1 MLNPFFNIMIGRA
14 ILIIFFFI
22 VLIFAYYLFNKVRQL
37 KQQEIT
43 LEKEKQNIKI
53 QIRNKQIKISN
64 LNQQI
69 INKQNKL
76 LQLKQLQQQEQT
88 ILDTKKKTRQNELQ
102 QIEQNYEEQRIKHRQ
117 DFHQSIRQQQIEMK
131 SQLYQQIGKIQRA
144 RNQIQSSLV
153 QLKSVYQ
160 AATAARLRQQ
170 EEQNKISFYRIQI
183 SDKQIND
190 IINLQEWKKELND
203 PSIVSKI
210 IWSAFIMKPTTDLCN
225 RVLGSGSICGIYK
238 ITNKQTGDIYI
249 GQSVNVAD
257 RWKQHVKCGLGIDA
271 SATNKLYNNM
281 QKYGVW
287 NFTFEI
293 LQKCT
298 RDKLNEKERF
308 WIQMYQSNKV
318 GLNVTKGNK

>member
-1 MLNPFFNIMIGRA
+1 MIGRA
-14 ILIIFFFI
+14 VLIIFFFI

-43 LEKEKQNIKI
+43 LEKEKQNIKT
-53 QIRNKQIKISN
+53 QIRSKQIKISN

-88 ILDTKKKTRQNELQ
+88 ILDTRKKTRQDELQ

-131 SQLYQQIGKIQRA
+131 SQLYQQIGKIQRQ
-144 RNQIQSSLV
+144 RNQIQSDLA

-170 EEQNKISFYRIQI
+170 EEQDKISFYRIKI
-183 SDKQIND
+183 SEKQIND
-190 IINLQEWKKELND
+190 ITNLQEWKKELND

-225 RVLGSGSICGIYK
+225 RVLGSGSVCGIYK

-249 GQSVNVAD
+249 GQSVKIGA
-257 RWKQHVKCGLGIDA
+257 
-271 SATNKLYNNM
+271 
-281 QKYGVW
+281 
-287 NFTFEI
+287 
-293 LQKCT
+293 
-298 RDKLNEKERF
+298 
-308 WIQMYQSNKV
+308 
-318 GLNVTKGNK
+318 

>member
-1 MLNPFFNIMIGRA
+1 MIGRA
-14 ILIIFFFI
+14 VLIIFFFI

-53 QIRNKQIKISN
+53 QIRSKQIKISN

-88 ILDTKKKTRQNELQ
+88 ILDTRKKTRQDELQ

-117 DFHQSIRQQQIEMK
+117 DFHQSIRQEQIEMK
-131 SQLYQQIGKIQRA
+131 SQLYQQIGKIQRQ
-144 RNQIQSSLV
+144 RNQIQSSLA

-170 EEQNKISFYRIQI
+170 EEQDKISFYRIKI
-183 SDKQIND
+183 SEKQIND
-190 IINLQEWKKELND
+190 ITHLQEWKKELND
-203 PSIVSKI
+203 PSIVSKV
-210 IWSAFIMKPTTDLCN
+210 IWSTFIMKPTTDLCN
-225 RVLGSGSICGIYK
+225 RVLGSGSVCGIYK

-249 GQSVNVAD
+249 GQSVNIAD

>member
-1 MLNPFFNIMIGRA
+1 MKTIL
-14 ILIIFFFI
+14 LIIFFLLVFI
-22 VLIFAYYLFNKVRQL
+22 FSYILFKKTRQL
-37 KQQEIT
+37 KEQEKT
-43 LEKEKQNIKI
+43 LI
-53 QIRNKQIKISN
+53 QRISN
-64 LNQQI
+64 FNQQI
-69 INKQNKL
+69 ARKQNQI
-76 LQLKQLQQQEQT
+76 LQLKILQQQEQT
-88 ILDTKKKTRQNELQ
+88 ILDNRKKTRQNELQ

-117 DFHQSIRQQQIEMK
+117 SFHQSIRQEQIEMK
-131 SQLYQQIGKIQRA
+131 SQLYQQIGKIQRQ
-144 RNQIQSSLV
+144 RNQIQSDLA

-170 EEQNKISFYRIQI
+170 EEQDKISFYRIKI
-183 SDKQIND
+183 SEEQIND

-225 RVLGSGSICGIYK
+225 RVLGSGSVCGIYK

-249 GQSVNVAD
+249 GQSVNIAD

>member
-1 MLNPFFNIMIGRA
+1 MLGRA
-14 ILIIFFFI
+14 VLIIFFFI

-53 QIRNKQIKISN
+53 QIRNRQIKISN

-88 ILDTKKKTRQNELQ
+88 ILDTRKKTRQDELQ

-117 DFHQSIRQQQIEMK
+117 DFHQSIRQEQIEMK
-131 SQLYQQIGKIQRA
+131 SQLYQQIGKIQRQ

-170 EEQNKISFYRIQI
+170 EEQDKISFYRIKI
-183 SDKQIND
+183 SEKQIND
-190 IINLQEWKKELND
+190 ITHLQEWKKELND

-210 IWSAFIMKPTTDLCN
+210 IWSAFVMKPTTDLCN
-225 RVLGSGSICGIYK
+225 RVLGSGSVCGIYK

-271 SATNKLYNNM
+271 STTNKLYNNM

>member
-1 MLNPFFNIMIGRA
+1 MIGRA
-14 ILIIFFFI
+14 VLIIFFFI

-53 QIRNKQIKISN
+53 QIRSKQIKISN

-88 ILDTKKKTRQNELQ
+88 ILDTRKKTRQDELQ

-117 DFHQSIRQQQIEMK
+117 DFHQSIRQEQIEMK
-131 SQLYQQIGKIQRA
+131 SQLYQQIGKIQRQ
-144 RNQIQSSLV
+144 RNQIQSSLA

-170 EEQNKISFYRIQI
+170 EEQDKISFYRIKI
-183 SDKQIND
+183 SEKQIND
-190 IINLQEWKKELND
+190 IANLQDWKKELND

>member
-1 MLNPFFNIMIGRA
+1 MLKGIF
-14 ILIIFFFI
+14 LIVFFFA
-22 VLIFAYYLFNKVRQL
+22 VFIFSYFLFSKVRQL
-37 KQQEIT
+37 KQQET
-43 LEKEKQNIKI
+43 ALEKKKQ
-53 QIRNKQIKISN
+53 QTESQLN
-64 LNQQI
+64 LNQKKLSDLNQLI
-69 INKQNKL
+69 VDKQKTL
-76 LQLKQLQQQEQT
+76 LQLKQQQQQEQT
-88 ILDTKKKTRQNELQ
+88 LLDNKKKTRQSELQ

-117 DFHQSIRQQQIEMK
+117 SFHQSIRQEQIEMRT
-131 SQLYQQIGKIQRA
+131 QLYQQIGKIQKQ
-144 RNQIQSSLV
+144 RNQLQSDLA

-170 EEQNKISFYRIQI
+170 EEQDKISFYRIKI
-183 SDKQIND
+183 SEKQIND
-190 IINLQEWKKELND
+190 IIHLQEWKKELND

-225 RVLGSGSICGIYK
+225 RVLGSGSVCGIYK

-281 QKYGVW
+281 QRYGVW

>member
-1 MLNPFFNIMIGRA
+1 MIGRA
-14 ILIIFFFI
+14 VLIIFFFI

-53 QIRNKQIKISN
+53 QIRSKQTKISN

-69 INKQNKL
+69 INRQNKL

-88 ILDTKKKTRQNELQ
+88 ILDTRKKTRQNELQ

-117 DFHQSIRQQQIEMK
+117 DFHQSIRQEQIEMK
-131 SQLYQQIGKIQRA
+131 SQLYQQIGKIQRQ
-144 RNQIQSSLV
+144 RNQIQSDLA

-170 EEQNKISFYRIQI
+170 EEQDKISFYRIKI
-183 SDKQIND
+183 SEKQIND

-210 IWSAFIMKPTTDLCN
+210 IWSTFIMKPTTDLCN
-225 RVLGSGSICGIYK
+225 RVLGSGSVCGIYK

-249 GQSVNVAD
+249 GQSVNIAD

>member
-1 MLNPFFNIMIGRA
+1 MLKGIF
-14 ILIIFFFI
+14 LIVFFFA
-22 VLIFAYYLFNKVRQL
+22 VFIFSYFLFSKVRQL
-37 KQQEIT
+37 KQQET
-43 LEKEKQNIKI
+43 ALEKKKQ
-53 QIRNKQIKISN
+53 QTESQLN
-64 LNQQI
+64 LNQKKLSDLNQLI
-69 INKQNKL
+69 VDKQKTL
-76 LQLKQLQQQEQT
+76 LQLKQQQQQEQT
-88 ILDTKKKTRQNELQ
+88 LLDNKKKTRQSELQ

-117 DFHQSIRQQQIEMK
+117 SFHQSIRQEQIEMRT
-131 SQLYQQIGKIQRA
+131 QLYQQIGKIQKQ
-144 RNQIQSSLV
+144 RNQIQSDLA

-170 EEQNKISFYRIQI
+170 EEEDKIAFYRIKI
-183 SDKQIND
+183 SEKQIND
-190 IINLQEWKKELND
+190 IIHLQEWKNELND

-225 RVLGSGSICGIYK
+225 RVLGSGSVCGIYK

-281 QKYGVW
+281 QRYGVW

>member
-1 MLNPFFNIMIGRA
+1 MLKGIF
-14 ILIIFFFI
+14 LIVFFFA
-22 VLIFAYYLFNKVRQL
+22 VFIFSYFLFSKVRQL
-37 KQQEIT
+37 KQQET
-43 LEKEKQNIKI
+43 ALEKKKQ
-53 QIRNKQIKISN
+53 QTESQLN
-64 LNQQI
+64 LNQKKLSDLNQLI
-69 INKQNKL
+69 VDKQKTL
-76 LQLKQLQQQEQT
+76 LQLKQQQQQEQT
-88 ILDTKKKTRQNELQ
+88 LLDNKKKTRQSELQ

-117 DFHQSIRQQQIEMK
+117 SFHQSIRQEQIEMRT
-131 SQLYQQIGKIQRA
+131 QLYQQIGKIQKQ
-144 RNQIQSSLV
+144 RNQLQSDLA

-170 EEQNKISFYRIQI
+170 EEQDKISFYRIKI
-183 SDKQIND
+183 SEKQIND

-225 RVLGSGSICGIYK
+225 RVLGSGSVCGIYK

-249 GQSVNVAD
+249 GQSVNIAD

-281 QKYGVW
+281 QRYGVW

>member
-1 MLNPFFNIMIGRA
+1 MKTIL
-14 ILIIFFFI
+14 LIIFFLLVFI
-22 VLIFAYYLFNKVRQL
+22 FSYVLFKKTRQL
-37 KQQEIT
+37 KEQEKT
-43 LEKEKQNIKI
+43 LI
-53 QIRNKQIKISN
+53 QRISN
-64 LNQQI
+64 FNQQI
-69 INKQNKL
+69 AHKQNQI
-76 LQLKQLQQQEQT
+76 LQLKILQQQEQT
-88 ILDTKKKTRQNELQ
+88 ILDTRKKTRQDELQ
-102 QIEQNYEEQRIKHRQ
+102 QIERNYEEQRIKHRQ
-117 DFHQSIRQQQIEMK
+117 SFHQSIRQEQIEMK
-131 SQLYQQIGKIQRA
+131 SQLYQQIGKIQRQ
-144 RNQIQSSLV
+144 RNQIQSDLA

-170 EEQNKISFYRIQI
+170 EEQDKISFYRIKI
-183 SDKQIND
+183 SEKQIDD

-225 RVLGSGSICGIYK
+225 RVLGSGSVCGIYK

-318 GLNVTKGNK
+318 GLNTQGGTKK

>member
-1 MLNPFFNIMIGRA
+1 MKTIL
-14 ILIIFFFI
+14 LIIFFLLVFI
-22 VLIFAYYLFNKVRQL
+22 FSYILFKKTRQL
-37 KQQEIT
+37 KEQEKT
-43 LEKEKQNIKI
+43 LI
-53 QIRNKQIKISN
+53 QRISN
-64 LNQQI
+64 FNQQI
-69 INKQNKL
+69 ARKQNQI
-76 LQLKQLQQQEQT
+76 LQLKILQQQEQT
-88 ILDTKKKTRQNELQ
+88 ILDNRKKTRQNELQ

-117 DFHQSIRQQQIEMK
+117 SFHQSIRQEQIEMK
-131 SQLYQQIGKIQRA
+131 SQLYQQIGKIQRQ
-144 RNQIQSSLV
+144 RNQIQSDLA

-170 EEQNKISFYRIQI
+170 EEQDKISFYRIKI
-183 SDKQIND
+183 SEEQIND

-225 RVLGSGSICGIYK
+225 RVLGSGSVCGIYK

-249 GQSVNVAD
+249 GQSVNIAD
-257 RWKQHVKCGLGIDA
+257 RWKQHIKCGLGIDA

>member
-1 MLNPFFNIMIGRA
+1 MLKGIF
-14 ILIIFFFI
+14 LIVFFFA
-22 VLIFAYYLFNKVRQL
+22 VFIFSYFLFSKVRQL
-37 KQQEIT
+37 KQQET
-43 LEKEKQNIKI
+43 ALEKKKQ
-53 QIRNKQIKISN
+53 QTESQLN
-64 LNQQI
+64 LNQKKLSDLNQLI
-69 INKQNKL
+69 VNKQKTL
-76 LQLKQLQQQEQT
+76 LQLKQQQQQEQNL
-88 ILDTKKKTRQNELQ
+88 LDNKKKTRQSELQ
-102 QIEQNYEEQRIKHRQ
+102 QIEQNYKEQRIKHRQ
-117 DFHQSIRQQQIEMK
+117 SFNQSIRQEQIEMK
-131 SQLYQQIGKIQRA
+131 SQLYQQIGKIQRQ
-144 RNQIQSSLV
+144 RNQIQSDLA

-170 EEQNKISFYRIQI
+170 EEQDKISFYRIKI
-183 SDKQIND
+183 SEKQIND

-225 RVLGSGSICGIYK
+225 RVLGSGSVCGIYK

-281 QKYGVW
+281 QRYGVW

>member
-1 MLNPFFNIMIGRA
+1 MIGQA
-14 ILIIFFFI
+14 SLIIFFFI

-37 KQQEIT
+37 KQQEIA
-43 LEKEKQNIKI
+43 LKKEKQNIKE
-53 QIRNKQIKISN
+53 QIESKQIKISN

-131 SQLYQQIGKIQRA
+131 NQLYQQIGKIQRE
-144 RNQIQSSLV
+144 RNQIQSDLA

-170 EEQNKISFYRIQI
+170 EEQDKISFYRIKI
-183 SDKQIND
+183 SEKQIND

-210 IWSAFIMKPTTDLCN
+210 IWSAFVMKPTTDLCN
-225 RVLGSGSICGIYK
+225 RVLGSGSVCGIYK

>member
-1 MLNPFFNIMIGRA
+1 MIIIFII
-14 ILIIFFFI
+14 ILIIQSGCFYWHYI
-22 VLIFAYYLFNKVRQL
+22 SG
-37 KQQEIT
+37 
-43 LEKEKQNIKI
+43 KEKQQRNNQIINEI
-53 QIRNKQIKISN
+53 QKKHKELNDLN
-64 LNQQI
+64 DLNQQI
-69 INKQNKL
+69 AQKQNRI
-76 LQLKQLQQQEQT
+76 LQLKILQQQEQT
-88 ILDTKKKTRQNELQ
+88 ILDTRKKTRQDELQ
-102 QIEQNYEEQRIKHRQ
+102 QIEQRYEEQRIKHRQ
-117 DFHQSIRQQQIEMK
+117 NFHQSIRQEQIEMK
-131 SQLYQQIGKIQRA
+131 NQLYEQIGKIQKQ
-144 RNQIQSSLV
+144 RNQIQSNLN

-170 EEQNKISFYRIQI
+170 EEEDKIAFYRIKI
-183 SDKQIND
+183 SEKQIND
-190 IINLQEWKKELND
+190 ITHLQEWKNELND

-210 IWSAFIMKPTTDLCN
+210 IWSAFIMKPTSDLCN
-225 RVLGSGSICGIYK
+225 RVLGSTVICGIYK

-249 GQSVNVAD
+249 GQSVNIAD
-257 RWKQHVKCGLGIDA
+257 RWKQHIKCGLGIDA

>member
-170 EEQNKISFYRIQI
+170 EEQDKIAFYRIKI
-183 SDKQIND
+183 SEKQIDD

-210 IWSAFIMKPTTDLCN
+210 VWSAFVMKPTTDLCN
-225 RVLGSGSICGIYK
+225 RVLGSGSVCGIYK

-249 GQSVNVAD
+249 GQSVNIAD
-257 RWKQHVKCGLGIDA
+257 RWKQHIKCGLGIDA

>member
-1 MLNPFFNIMIGRA
+1 MKTIL
-14 ILIIFFFI
+14 LIIFFLLVFI
-22 VLIFAYYLFNKVRQL
+22 FSYILFKKTRQL
-37 KQQEIT
+37 KEQEKT
-43 LEKEKQNIKI
+43 LI
-53 QIRNKQIKISN
+53 QRISN
-64 LNQQI
+64 FNQQI
-69 INKQNKL
+69 ARKQKQI
-76 LQLKQLQQQEQT
+76 LQLKILQQQEQT
-88 ILDTKKKTRQNELQ
+88 ILDTRKKTRQDELQ
-102 QIEQNYEEQRIKHRQ
+102 QIERNYEEQRIKHRQ
-117 DFHQSIRQQQIEMK
+117 NFHQSIRQEQIEMK
-131 SQLYQQIGKIQRA
+131 SQLYQQIGKIQRQ

-153 QLKSVYQ
+153 QLKSIYQ

-170 EEQNKISFYRIQI
+170 EEQDKISFYRIKI
-183 SDKQIND
+183 FEEQIND
-190 IINLQEWKKELND
+190 IINLQKWKKELND

-225 RVLGSGSICGIYK
+225 RVLGSGSVCGIYK

-249 GQSVNVAD
+249 GQSVNIAD

>member
-1 MLNPFFNIMIGRA
+1 MLNPFFNIMIGRT

-43 LEKEKQNIKI
+43 LEKEKQNIKT

-102 QIEQNYEEQRIKHRQ
+102 QIEQNYEEQRIKHHQ

-131 SQLYQQIGKIQRA
+131 SQLYQQIGKIQRV

-170 EEQNKISFYRIQI
+170 EEQDKIAFYRIKI
-183 SDKQIND
+183 SEKQIDD

-210 IWSAFIMKPTTDLCN
+210 IWSAFVMKPTTDLCN
-225 RVLGSGSICGIYK
+225 RVLGSGSVCGIYK
-238 ITNKQTGDIYI
+238 ITNRRTGEIYV
-249 GQSVNVAD
+249 GQSV
-257 RWKQHVKCGLGIDA
+257 KI
-271 SATNKLYNNM
+271 
-281 QKYGVW
+281 GV
-287 NFTFEI
+287 
-293 LQKCT
+293 
-298 RDKLNEKERF
+298 
-308 WIQMYQSNKV
+308 
-318 GLNVTKGNK
+318 

>member
-1 MLNPFFNIMIGRA
+1 MIGRA
-14 ILIIFFFI
+14 VLIIFFFI

-53 QIRNKQIKISN
+53 QIRSKQIKISN

-88 ILDTKKKTRQNELQ
+88 ILDTRKKTRQDELQ

-117 DFHQSIRQQQIEMK
+117 DFHQSIRQEQIEMK
-131 SQLYQQIGKIQRA
+131 SQLYQQIGKIQRQ
-144 RNQIQSSLV
+144 RNQIQSSLA

-170 EEQNKISFYRIQI
+170 EEQDKISFYRIKI
-183 SDKQIND
+183 SEKQIND
-190 IINLQEWKKELND
+190 ITHLQEWKKELND
-203 PSIVSKI
+203 PSIVSKV
-210 IWSAFIMKPTTDLCN
+210 IWSTFIMKPTTDLCN
-225 RVLGSGSICGIYK
+225 RVLGSGSVCGIYK

-249 GQSVNVAD
+249 GQSVNIAD
-257 RWKQHVKCGLGIDA
+257 RWKQHIKCGLGIDA

>member
-1 MLNPFFNIMIGRA
+1 MIGRA
-14 ILIIFFFI
+14 VLIIFFFI

-53 QIRNKQIKISN
+53 QIRSKQTKISN

-69 INKQNKL
+69 INRQNKL

-88 ILDTKKKTRQNELQ
+88 ILDTRKKTRQNELQ

-117 DFHQSIRQQQIEMK
+117 DFHQSIRQEQIEMK
-131 SQLYQQIGKIQRA
+131 SQLYQQIGKIQRQ
-144 RNQIQSSLV
+144 RNQIQSDLA

-170 EEQNKISFYRIQI
+170 EEQDKISFYRIKI
-183 SDKQIND
+183 SEKQIND

-225 RVLGSGSICGIYK
+225 RVLGSGSVCGIYK

-249 GQSVNVAD
+249 GQSVNIAD

>member
-1 MLNPFFNIMIGRA
+1 MIGRA
-14 ILIIFFFI
+14 VLIIFFFI

-53 QIRNKQIKISN
+53 QIRSKQIKISN

-88 ILDTKKKTRQNELQ
+88 ILDTRKKTRQDELQ

-131 SQLYQQIGKIQRA
+131 SQLYQQIGKIQRQ
-144 RNQIQSSLV
+144 RNQIQSDLA

-170 EEQNKISFYRIQI
+170 EEQDKISFYRIKI
-183 SDKQIND
+183 SEKQVND
-190 IINLQEWKKELND
+190 ITHLQEWKKELND

-210 IWSAFIMKPTTDLCN
+210 IWSAFVMKPTTDLCN
-225 RVLGSGSICGIYK
+225 RVLGSGSVCGIYK

>member
-1 MLNPFFNIMIGRA
+1 MLKGIF
-14 ILIIFFFI
+14 LIIFFFA
-22 VLIFAYYLFNKVRQL
+22 VFIFSYFLFSKVRQL
-37 KQQEIT
+37 KQQET
-43 LEKEKQNIKI
+43 ALKKKRQQTESQL
-53 QIRNKQIKISN
+53 N
-64 LNQQI
+64 LNQKKLSDLNQLI
-69 INKQNKL
+69 VNKQKTL
-76 LQLKQLQQQEQT
+76 LQLKQQQQQEQT
-88 ILDTKKKTRQNELQ
+88 FLNNQKKTRQSELQ

-117 DFHQSIRQQQIEMK
+117 SFHQSIRQEQIEMK
-131 SQLYQQIGKIQRA
+131 TQLYQQIGKIQKQ
-144 RNQIQSSLV
+144 RNQLQSDLA

-170 EEQNKISFYRIQI
+170 EEQDKISFYRIKI
-183 SDKQIND
+183 SEKQIND

-257 RWKQHVKCGLGIDA
+257 RWKQHIKCGLGIDA

-281 QKYGVW
+281 QRYGVW

>member
-1 MLNPFFNIMIGRA
+1 MSIIIIFII
-14 ILIIFFFI
+14 ILIIQSGCFCWHYI
-22 VLIFAYYLFNKVRQL
+22 SGKKKQQQNNQIINEIQKKHKRLDDLNERITQRQNKILQLTNKRQKEYIILEQAKENRNKKLEQIEQTYQEQLKKIKQTYHNASILQAQEAKNYQQQL
-37 KQQEIT
+37 KQQII
-43 LEKEKQNIKI
+43 NI
-53 QIRNKQIKISN
+53 QQQRDQVQLN
-64 LNQQI
+64 LN
-69 INKQNKL
+69 
-76 LQLKQLQQQEQT
+76 
-88 ILDTKKKTRQNELQ
+88 
-102 QIEQNYEEQRIKHRQ
+102 
-117 DFHQSIRQQQIEMK
+117 
-131 SQLYQQIGKIQRA
+131 
-144 RNQIQSSLV
+144 

-170 EEQNKISFYRIQI
+170 EEEDKIAFYRIKI
-183 SDKQIND
+183 SEKQIND
-190 IINLQEWKKELND
+190 ITHLQEWKNELND

-210 IWSAFIMKPTTDLCN
+210 IWSAFIMKPTSDLCN
-225 RVLGSGSICGIYK
+225 RVLGSTTICGIYK

-249 GQSVNVAD
+249 GQSVNIAD
-257 RWKQHVKCGLGIDA
+257 RWKQHIKCGLGIDA